1 MESKMK
7 DTISREQVAV
17 KLNVSAETIYKMEKD
32 GRFIKK
38 IPTIK
43 RGERAFYSTK
53 EYNAWFRKG
62 KRTVKLSDEQKKYD
76 LKTLVYGCIELYDSN
91 YYRSNRDGLGHCI
104 KLDEVRK
111 KVTDGSFLFDKRN
124 LTSFD
129 DIKPNMDSL
138 IEVFYDQSDEKIKHK
153 DVRTININDLIEGGL
168 ILLKS
173 KTRSY
178 PIRSRKIGG
187 VKRTLKQWYGFFKW
201 LNEEKVI
208 ENINLYEL
216 NNRINNF
223 EKISNGSN

>member
-1 MESKMK
+1 MNKI
-7 DTISREQVAV
+7 ISREQVAI

-32 GRFIKK
+32 GRLPKSITKS
-38 IPTIK
+38 K
-43 RGERAFYSTK
+43 RGERTSFFENEINNYLI
-53 EYNAWFRKG
+53 RH
-62 KRTVKLSDEQKKYD
+62 KRIIKLPDEQKEHD
-76 LKTLVYGCIELYDSN
+76 LKTLVYGSIELYDSN
-91 YYRSNRDGLGHCI
+91 YYRSNRNGLGQCI

-111 KVTDGSFLFDKRN
+111 KVTNGSFLFDKRN

-138 IEVFYDQSDEKIKHK
+138 IEVFYDQSDKKIKHK
-153 DVRTININDLIEGGL
+153 DVRTINIDDLIEGGI

-201 LNEEKVI
+201 LNEEKYI
-208 ENINLYEL
+208 QNINLYEL
-216 NNRINNF
+216 NNKINNF